1 MITSFIP
8 VFEDNMNKL
17 KKEIEEELKRAKTD
31 RRRDWLKKTLR
42 EVRDTRKLIKESKP
56 DVVCPH
62 CGGKL

>member
-17 KKEIEEELKRAKTD
+17 KREIEEELKRAKTD
-31 RRRDWLKKTLR
+31 RRRDWLKKALR
-42 EVRDTRKLIKESKP
+42 EVRDTRKLIKEARP